1 MTHTM
6 ALVHTVGEVVPT
18 FKALCAEIVP
28 DVACFHVLDE
38 GIIRTFSPEGE
49 ITPRTV
55 RRLAEVVSRAED
67 DGADLILVTCST
79 ISPTVDLVAPQVGVP
94 VLKIDQPMADLAVT
108 TGQRIGV
115 LATAKSA
122 MTPVKNLVRGRAK
135 AAHRSVEMHTLFLEG
150 AMQSLQSGD
159 AASHDRR
166 VIQGIKE
173 LARWAEVVVLAQ
185 GSMASALDDWP
196 QAEWPC
202 PILTNARLGLER
214 ASEMLKTAAG

>member
-1 MTHTM
+1 MTRDRSEAVGGAMTKTM

-28 DVACFHVLDE
+28 DVTCFHVLDE

-55 RRLAEVVSRAED
+55 RRL
-67 DGADLILVTCST
+67 
-79 ISPTVDLVAPQVGVP
+79 
-94 VLKIDQPMADLAVT
+94 
-108 TGQRIGV
+108 
-115 LATAKSA
+115 
-122 MTPVKNLVRGRAK
+122 
-135 AAHRSVEMHTLFLEG
+135 
-150 AMQSLQSGD
+150 
-159 AASHDRR
+159 
-166 VIQGIKE
+166 
-173 LARWAEVVVLAQ
+173 AEVVVLAQ

-214 ASEMLKTAAG
+214 ASEILKTAAE